1 MKLYKL
7 KEVAE
12 LLHVTYN
19 TVYNLI
25 KTNKIKA
32 VKIGRTLRVSQEEI
46 DRLTK
51 EGT

>member
-1 MKLYKL
+1 MKMYAL

-12 LLHVTYN
+12 TLHVTYN

-25 KTNKIKA
+25 KANKIKA
-32 VKIGRTLRVSQEEI
+32 VKIGRTLRVSQDEV